1 MAPEDVRVS
10 ACPYAGLAA
19 RGGKGQTRGP
29 TPVDGGGREFFMK
42 AQRILVV
49 YYSRTGMTRLLAN
62 MLADELDCTL
72 EELTDLRP
80 RHGVFGFVSR
90 GIDGALE
97 RRTALGPVRE
107 DPTGFDLV
115 IIATPVWNRS
125 VCSAVRTYLTEQR
138 GRCRKVAFA
147 LAQSSVGRSRVF
159 QQMEDLSGLTPITT
173 LAVTESD
180 FLRGGYRRKVS
191 RFAARIRAEHAGQ
204 PMLQEPE
211 HGLDDAFV

>member
-1 MAPEDVRVS
+1 
-10 ACPYAGLAA
+10 
-19 RGGKGQTRGP
+19 
-29 TPVDGGGREFFMK
+29 MK

-80 RHGVFGFVSR
+80 RHGLFGFVSR

-97 RRTALGPVRE
+97 RHTTLEPVRE
-107 DPTGFDLV
+107 DPAAYELV

-125 VCSAVRTYLTEQR
+125 VCSAVRTYLSAHR
-138 GRCRKVAFA
+138 GRFRKLAFA

-159 QQMEDLSGLTPITT
+159 QQMEELAGLAPLTT

-191 RFAARIRAEHAGQ
+191 RFAARIRAHQAGQ
-204 PMLQEPE
+204 PMQQEPE
-211 HGLDDAFV
+211 HCLDDAFA